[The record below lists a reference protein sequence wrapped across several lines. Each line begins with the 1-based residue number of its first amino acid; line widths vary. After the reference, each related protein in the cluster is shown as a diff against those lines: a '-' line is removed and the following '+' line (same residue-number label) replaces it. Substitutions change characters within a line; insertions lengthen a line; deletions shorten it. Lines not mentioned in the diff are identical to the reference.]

1 MNQQTF
7 STSPSIPN
15 DILNIQRKPRGLSDV
30 QAKVAFLN
38 NLSRAGSPA
47 GSAPQPAAGNPA
59 ALQRA
64 ILGREEA
71 ESALAKVSA
80 QYSEAQSRERRISER
95 LESLLEELQAAK
107 ERRAHERTLF
117 EKEIRK
123 ARKEAFRAGSTLVK
137 VQEELKQA
145 RSEAKVLKDEAQSER
160 EAKEK
165 AKQEAFER
173 AYTLA
178 GLMEEIE
185 VLKGRLRT
193 AEANS
198 HADTLEARAQEIR
211 KEDVGRI
218 SLAEGDL
225 AFLMTPTPRRPK
237 RSAEESDDTPLA
249 DRSNPSIAQETPPK
263 RPRVSDVT
271 PRNENHDPEVPEVSD
286 EAHDKIRKLE
296 YNLKLER
303 RLRTNAED
311 MIEFLRVECMF
322 RRCTCRIEEE
332 LGNCH
337 NHDTPELNAET
348 SEEPADKDNCK
359 AEPHVEYSSQSPK
372 NSSDQPPEPAQS
384 PQTEDQK
391 PPADTIITFS
401 PVTGTFRS
409 VPSPVRTSPT
419 KNPGHDVLEAQNHT
433 DERSTPQANVNSPL
447 AKYATTQQETSF
459 ETVFETEGRAPLF
472 ASGSRP
478 SPAISDLPWE
488 SELLEQHSFEEDV
501 DHHDSIKRIPLRNEG
516 SESNRL
522 SDVPGTPI
530 DREEALAQIRARR
543 GRTGTMKRSV
553 SATESALRAGGMGVT
568 PVRAARRIPAVQ
580 NADGKHSE
588 IRSRRDLSAPVRMF
602 HR

>member
-38 NLSRAGSPA
+38 NLSRAGSPGA
-47 GSAPQPAAGNPA
+47 SAPQAAAGNSA

-71 ESALAKVSA
+71 ESALAKVST
-80 QYSEAQSRERRISER
+80 QFSEAQSRERRISER
-95 LESLLEELQAAK
+95 LESLLEELQSAK

-145 RSEAKVLKDEAQSER
+145 RSEAKASKDEAQSER

-165 AKQEAFER
+165 AKQESFER

-178 GLMEEIE
+178 GLMEEME

-193 AEANS
+193 AEAKN
-198 HADTLEARAQEIR
+198 HAGTLEARAQEMR
-211 KEDVGRI
+211 KEDIGRI

-237 RSAEESDDTPLA
+237 RSAEESDDTPIA
-249 DRSNPSIAQETPPK
+249 DCSNSSIAQDTPPK

-271 PRNENHDPEVPEVSD
+271 PRTDKQDVELPD
-286 EAHDKIRKLE
+286 EAEDKVKKLE
-296 YNLKLER
+296 YNLKHER
-303 RLRTNAED
+303 RLRTDAEG

-322 RRCTCRIEEE
+322 RRCTCRLEEE
-332 LGNCH
+332 REKSH
-337 NHDTPELNAET
+337 KHDTQDNKAKV
-348 SEEPADKDNCK
+348 SEEPGDNVEDNRNT
-359 AEPHVEYSSQSPK
+359 EPQVEFSSQSPE

-384 PQTEDQK
+384 PEAEDQK
-391 PPADTIITFS
+391 LSADTIITFS

-409 VPSPVRTSPT
+409 VPSPVRRSPT
-419 KNPGHDVLEAQNHT
+419 KNPEHDVLEAQNNANNQ
-433 DERSTPQANVNSPL
+433 STSQLQVNSPL
-447 AKYATTQQETSF
+447 AKYERTRQETSF
-459 ETVFETEGRAPLF
+459 ETVLETEGRSPLF
-472 ASGSRP
+472 TSGSRP
-478 SPAISDLPWE
+478 SPVIRDLPWA
-488 SELLEQHSFEEDV
+488 SELPDHHIFEENV
-501 DHHDSIKRIPLRNEG
+501 DHYDSVKRIPLRNEEV
-516 SESNRL
+516 ESDRL
-522 SDVPGTPI
+522 FGVPGTPI
-530 DREEALAQIRARR
+530 DREDALAQIRARR

-553 SATESALRAGGMGVT
+553 SATESTLRAGGMGVT
-568 PVRAARRIPAVQ
+568 PVRATRRIPAVQ
-580 NADGKHSE
+580 NADGRHSDL
-588 IRSRRDLSAPVRMF
+588 RGRRDLSAPIRMF